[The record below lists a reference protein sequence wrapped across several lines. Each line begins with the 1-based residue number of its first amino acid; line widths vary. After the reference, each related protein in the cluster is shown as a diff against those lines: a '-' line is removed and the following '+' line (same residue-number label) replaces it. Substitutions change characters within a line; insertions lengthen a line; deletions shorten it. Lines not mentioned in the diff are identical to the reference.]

1 MSSWYKHELANRR
14 DEEEELI
21 KDVMNNTPHEL
32 IVYMNSEDMK
42 SFVREV
48 FEDKEIYKGV
58 RLSEL
63 YPIYDKKTVKIGYIY
78 ASLIDIMLDKDL
90 AIQIKFMSKNGFT
103 MYDWSYNIHRNDC
116 TNDIY
121 PRLDIHHITITDN
134 SVLCPIK
141 HMEIYQVA
149 DRTPEGILK
158 CVFEYINTDTAPTVS
173 GLVTKLDEYGMLDD
187 YTEDYTELS
196 QYCTNSDTTSDNDI
210 KKISE

>member
-42 SFVREV
+42 SFVGEV

-116 TNDIY
+116 TNDI
-121 PRLDIHHITITDN
+121 HHITITDN

-173 GLVTKLDEYGMLDD
+173 EIGRASCRERV
-187 YTEDYTELS
+187 
-196 QYCTNSDTTSDNDI
+196 
-210 KKISE
+210 